1 MDYQRSSL
9 TSYQNFNACFKT
21 MSEDNHQEKNQE
33 KKLPRESTD
42 EFCKRLGIRIVN
54 EKGGVEFVPYRGS
67 QKAKQA
73 GASAA

>member
-1 MDYQRSSL
+1 M

-21 MSEDNHQEKNQE
+21 MSEDNHQEK
-33 KKLPRESTD
+33 KLPRESTD
-42 EFCKRLGIRIVN
+42 EFYKRLGIRIVN

-67 QKAKQA
+67 QKAKQS